1 MEWKL
6 TTLIENHE
14 DTEEKYVCEH
24 GFSILIEKLDSKPPI
39 RLLMDTGQSGAFFDN
54 AEKMGVSLDK
64 LDALLLVMHTMTM
77 WVVWKDYWK
86 IFR

>member
-24 GFSILIEKLDSKPPI
+24 GFSILIEK
-39 RLLMDTGQSGAFFDN
+39 MDYYFFFYI
-54 AEKMGVSLDK
+54 LQFF
-64 LDALLLVMHTMTM
+64 LP
-77 WVVWKDYWK
+77 
-86 IFR
+86 

>member
-24 GFSILIEKLDSKPPI
+24 GFSILIENWIPNH
-39 RLLMDTGQSGAFFDN
+39 RFG
-54 AEKMGVSLDK
+54 
-64 LDALLLVMHTMTM
+64 
-77 WVVWKDYWK
+77 Y
-86 IFR
+86 

>member
-24 GFSILIEKLDSKPPI
+24 GFSILIEKLETTDSAIDGYRTK
-39 RLLMDTGQSGAFFDN
+39 RG
-54 AEKMGVSLDK
+54 
-64 LDALLLVMHTMTM
+64 
-77 WVVWKDYWK
+77 
-86 IFR
+86 IF